1 MKRSTSLGLVS
12 SIAAAAL
19 GLTACQAIADNKAVY
34 LMAVGG
40 SAYLVAQANSNPQAF
55 MALLGKILP
64 KDMTFSGPD
73 GGAVVIKRIIIDPK
87 APDSAE
93 RIRDRHPDAEGVPP
107 GA

>member
-1 MKRSTSLGLVS
+1 MSGLPKRGPGRPPGSPNK
-12 SIAAAAL
+12 I
-19 GLTACQAIADNKAVY
+19 TADIRDAILKAFEE
-34 LMAVGG
+34 VGG

-64 KDMTFSGPD
+64 KDMTLSGPD